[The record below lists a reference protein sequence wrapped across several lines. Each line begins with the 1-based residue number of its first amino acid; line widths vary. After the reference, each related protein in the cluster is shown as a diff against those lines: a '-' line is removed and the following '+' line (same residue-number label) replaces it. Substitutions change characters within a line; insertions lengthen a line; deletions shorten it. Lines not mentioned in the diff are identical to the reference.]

1 MILSK
6 TTPFMLLLCLMLGGC
21 ASVSVSRQ
29 EWSSKVC
36 VPDKILVRPF
46 TVDRKKFRVDR
57 DGVDLDVFEKKF
69 SAEFADRLAER
80 LTKHIRPAM
89 VISRNEKV
97 KDPKAW
103 LIEGHFT
110 RVHQGSRALRSLV
123 GFGLGATKTEA
134 RVDVFQVAAK
144 GRLIRVAQLE
154 TTGGSNA
161 EPGALFSSPFGAVP
175 RLITNVTTS
184 GLAADARRTAR
195 TITAAVSE
203 KLSAQGAQ
211 LAGRPLRVKLLGSL
225 PSQSG
230 QSAR

>member
-1 MILSK
+1 
-6 TTPFMLLLCLMLGGC
+6 MLLLCLMLGGC

-36 VPDKILVRPF
+36 VPDKILIRPF
-46 TVDRKKFRVDR
+46 TVDREKFRVDR
-57 DGVDLDVFEKKF
+57 DGVDLDAFEEKF

-144 GRLIRVAQLE
+144 GRMIRVAQLE

>member
-1 MILSK
+1 
-6 TTPFMLLLCLMLGGC
+6 MLLLCLMLGGC

-36 VPDKILVRPF
+36 VPDKILIRPF
-46 TVDRKKFRVDR
+46 TVDREKFRVDR
-57 DGVDLDVFEKKF
+57 DGVDLDAFEEKF

>member
-1 MILSK
+1 M
-6 TTPFMLLLCLMLGGC
+6 
-21 ASVSVSRQ
+21 
-29 EWSSKVC
+29 C

-46 TVDRKKFRVDR
+46 TVDREKFRVDR
-57 DGVDLDVFEKKF
+57 DGVELDAFEQKF

-80 LTKHIRPAM
+80 LTKHVRPAM

-97 KDPKAW
+97 KHPKAW

-195 TITAAVSE
+195 TITAAISE
-203 KLSAQGAQ
+203 KLTAQGVQ

-225 PSQSG
+225 PSQSA

>member
-1 MILSK
+1 
-6 TTPFMLLLCLMLGGC
+6 MLLLFLMLGGC

-29 EWSSKVC
+29 EWSNKVC
-36 VPDKILVRPF
+36 VPDRIFVRPF
-46 TVDRKKFRVDR
+46 TVDREKFRVDR
-57 DGVDLDVFEKKF
+57 DGAELDAFEQKF

-80 LTKHIRPAM
+80 ISKHVKPAM
-89 VISRNEKV
+89 VVTGNEKV
-97 KDPKAW
+97 TDSKAW

-144 GRLIRVAQLE
+144 GRLTRIAELE

-161 EPGALFSSPFGAVP
+161 EPGALFASPFGAVP
-175 RLITNVTTS
+175 RLITNATTS

-195 TITAAVSE
+195 TITAVVSE
-203 KLSAQGAQ
+203 KLSAQNVR
-211 LAGRPLRVKLLGSL
+211 LAGRPLRAKLLGGL
-225 PSQSG
+225 PPPVDQST
-230 QSAR
+230 R